1 MTIGHMKL
9 CSSWHERPKG
19 KQVSKYDHTA
29 FLYLVPM
36 KKNLMYVCIQITLD
50 TLLLER
56 TNQNIKICNI
66 NSMQTVGTILDIY
79 FHITFHFISLRPIF
93 HFLCFFFLFFY
104 WTLIIKRNSIQA
116 LWIYEENDANYSSI

>member
-93 HFLCFFFLFFY
+93 HLLCFFFLFFY